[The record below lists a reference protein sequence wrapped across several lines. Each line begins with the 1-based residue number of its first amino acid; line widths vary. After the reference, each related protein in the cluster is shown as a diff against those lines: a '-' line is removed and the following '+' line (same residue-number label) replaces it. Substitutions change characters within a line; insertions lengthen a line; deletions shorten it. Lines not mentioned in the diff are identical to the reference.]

1 MTIWVYL
8 VNKITLRTVNTVLTS
23 LILLKTVKILY
34 WVIFS
39 VFLLEQFL
47 INYQQFGSRYLYINQ
62 VIVGFE
68 PHSLMYFYSRLPMMP
83 IRVAE
88 VSPNLGEDL
97 CQSDWVLETPKD
109 HHQRITTTEVV
120 KTHPTKN
127 VRRTDFSTDTFL
139 QDRRLRSENPH
150 RINLRSNSEAF
161 RRRAVAMKCH
171 RVQLSRTATNRRSIW
186 SEVNPWEFRGIR
198 WETFQKED
206 HSGNYNSFLEEIDR
220 GHLVTIPWAYISELY
235 AKVISFLHII
245 PFWSK
250 LFPLVFCFIFYYK
263 KFLSELFHPPDGP
276 LIPKPCS
283 KVFLSF
289 LEN

>member
-23 LILLKTVKILY
+23 LILLRPVKILY
-34 WVIFS
+34 ILSHFFC
-39 VFLLEQFL
+39 FLLEQFL

-161 RRRAVAMKCH
+161 RRRAAAMKCH

-250 LFPLVFCFIFYYK
+250 LFPLVFVLFFITKSFCRSYSI
-263 KFLSELFHPPDGP
+263 LPTDPLFRNPA
-276 LIPKPCS
+276 LR
-283 KVFLSF
+283 SF
-289 LEN
+289 CHF